1 MLRDVG
7 AVTVT
12 CLQLLLLAGG
22 AQPRPRAWD
31 EDGQQLEAIKH
42 GILRRL
48 GMAAPPPVPHAP
60 DPEIIS
66 RARRLYERRVAEL
79 RGNRSREREERDG
92 AAAATRWHRLTAI
105 LRRLPDPPRGERDPQ
120 GGQEPPRGHRDPHGE
135 PDPDG
140 DQHSHGQRDPEGQR
154 DPRGRRDP
162 PGPYRYLLL
171 VPRTGALRQRPQVLR
186 ARLPLPPHSAPLRV
200 SIYTPGGS
208 GGAPRLL
215 QGRDLDPRSLHLDLT
230 SLIRHWAA
238 GSSAALRLELT
249 FSSDASAPWDGT
261 GTGNAVLEVET
272 WDGEGRG
279 ARRRRGLEEECGKS
293 EGKCCRRVLKVSFQ
307 EIGWDDWVLAPRSY
321 DMRFCQGSCPH
332 NYRAASMHA
341 QIQARVH
348 ALSRAAPA
356 PCCVPAAYDPMVLM
370 HYDGEG
376 RLVSSVFE
384 DMLVTR
390 CHCA

>member
-7 AVTVT
+7 VVTVT

-48 GMAAPPPVPHAP
+48 GMAGPPPVPHAP
-60 DPEIIS
+60 DPESIS

-140 DQHSHGQRDPEGQR
+140 DQHSHGQRDPEGHR
-154 DPRGRRDP
+154 DPRGRWEP